1 MSVRETYEAALT
13 ERGYTTDPA
22 QQRAI
27 DALERCAQE
36 WTQYKQRRSNAL
48 KKVFIKPQI
57 PRGVYMAGQ
66 ELFDG
71 LLLQRGADPAQ
82 DTVAFP

>member
-1 MSVRETYEAALT
+1 MWLEAVLVMSVRETYEAALK

-27 DALERCAQE
+27 AALERCAKE

-48 KKVFIKPQI
+48 KKVFVKPQI
-57 PRGVYMAGQ
+57 PRGVYM
-66 ELFDG
+66 
-71 LLLQRGADPAQ
+71 
-82 DTVAFP
+82 